1 MELHF
6 SIKTWSSVNTRFQAI
21 AVAGTVLLACVAP
34 NASAQSGADIAA
46 SGAAHV
52 AIGARDADGRVV
64 IRAQRLRER
73 IVLDGRLDESVY
85 AQFQPAA
92 DFIQI
97 EPTYGEPATEQTQLW
112 VFFDE
117 EAVYVGLRC
126 FDSGID
132 RWSSLDLRRDSGGF
146 GQTESVSVGLDPFL
160 DRRNGFIF
168 GVNAAGGFSD
178 SAITNERDSN
188 RDWNTI
194 WDARVGRF
202 KDGWTVEMVIPFK
215 SLRYAPGE
223 QGWGINVRRSVR
235 WKNEMSYLNQV
246 PLMGSNSPQQALF
259 RFSAAGT
266 LTGITAPPESRL
278 LEIKPYGITALKTDF
293 EADDP
298 FSNQA
303 SAGIGFDTKVGVTR
317 GLVADFTYNTDFA
330 QVEDDEQQVNLTR
343 FDLFFPEKR
352 EFFLEGQGIFAFG
365 GIARRRSGNPGDV
378 PLPYFSRRIGIDN
391 DTNRAVPIIAG
402 GRLTGRAGTYS
413 LGIVNIQT
421 KADRLSGQPTTN
433 FAVVRVRRDILR
445 RSNIGILAVNRSAYG
460 ARHTGNQAFGVD
472 GVFSF
477 FEHLNINS
485 FVARTHTAG
494 LRKNPNSYR
503 VQLEY
508 NADRYG
514 LVLENMMIGKDF
526 NPEVGYVRRTD
537 VSRNMAQLRFSP
549 RPRSTTSVVRRYEY
563 SASIDHF
570 TRLSDGRLDTSAIEG
585 TFGVEF
591 QNSDVLAVQVLDNAE
606 QLLEPYEVFGDME
619 IPAGRY
625 DFTNLSAR
633 YELGGQRPFSGELT
647 VETGRFYG
655 GSRHNVGIS
664 RGLTE
669 PLPNFLVE
677 PGISVNWV
685 DIPQGRFVAKV
696 LTGRFVY
703 MFDPRTFLSAL
714 MQYNSKDGIMA
725 VNARFRWEYRPGS
738 DLFVV
743 YSDGRS
749 ALERGFPKLQ
759 NRALTIKLT
768 RFFRM

>member
-1 MELHF
+1 MN
-6 SIKTWSSVNTRFQAI
+6 KRFPLAAVAAAVSLTVMAPQAAAQTTAGGTAASHAFAAAAI
-21 AVAGTVLLACVAP
+21 A
-34 NASAQSGADIAA
+34 
-46 SGAAHV
+46 
-52 AIGARDADGRVV
+52 ARDADGRVT

-73 IVLDGRLDESVY
+73 VAVDGRLDESFY
-85 AQFQPAA
+85 AHFKPAA
-92 DFIQI
+92 GFVQI
-97 EPTYGEPATEQTQLW
+97 EPTYGEPATEQTEVW
-112 VFFDE
+112 VFFDDR
-117 EAVYVGLRC
+117 AVYVGLRC
-126 FDSGID
+126 YDSGID
-132 RWSSLDLRRDSGGF
+132 RWASLDLRRDSPGF
-146 GQTESVSVGLDPFL
+146 GQTESVSVGLDPFY

-202 KDGWTVEMVIPFK
+202 DGGWTVEMEIPFK

-223 QGWGINVRRSVR
+223 QVWGINVRRSVR

-246 PLMGSNSPQQALF
+246 PHMGSNSPQQGLF

-266 LTGITAPPESRL
+266 LTGLDAPPESRVF
-278 LEIKPYGITALKTDF
+278 EVKPYGISSLKTDL

-298 FSNQA
+298 FSNRA

-343 FDLFFPEKR
+343 FSLFFPEKR

-365 GIARRRSGNPGDV
+365 GFARRRTGNPGDI
-378 PLPYFSRRIGIDN
+378 PLPFFSRRIGIDN
-391 DTNRAVPIIAG
+391 DTKRAVPIIGG
-402 GRLTGRAGTYS
+402 GRLTGRAGAYS
-413 LGIVNIQT
+413 LGVVNIQT
-421 KADRLSGQPTTN
+421 KEDRLSGQPTTN
-433 FAVVRVRRDILR
+433 FAVLRVKRDILR
-445 RSNIGILAVNRSAYG
+445 RSTIGILAVNRSAYG
-460 ARHTGNQAFGVD
+460 ARRTGNQTFGVD

-477 FEHLNINS
+477 FEHLNLNT

-494 LRKNPNSYR
+494 MRDNPNSYR

-514 LVLENMMIGKDF
+514 VVLENMMIGRDF
-526 NPEVGYVRRTD
+526 NPETGYVRRTD
-537 VSRNMAQLRFSP
+537 VRRNMAQVRFSP
-549 RPRSTTSVVRRYEY
+549 RPRSSRIVRRYEY
-563 SASIDHF
+563 STSVDDF
-570 TRLSDGRLDTSAIEG
+570 TRISDGQLDTRAIEG

-591 QNSDVLAVQVLDNAE
+591 QSSDILTVQLLDNAE
-606 QLLEPYEVFGDME
+606 RLTEPYEVFEGIE

-625 DFTNLSAR
+625 ATRNLNAR
-633 YELGGQRPFSGELT
+633 YELGTQRVLSGEVTYEL
-647 VETGRFYG
+647 GGFYG
-655 GSRHNVGIS
+655 GTRQTVGIS
-664 RGLTE
+664 QGLIE
-669 PLPNFLVE
+669 PLANFMVE
-677 PGISVNWV
+677 PGVSLNWV

-703 MFDPRTFLSAL
+703 MFDPRTYLSAL
-714 MQYNSKDGIMA
+714 VQYNSDGGSMA
-725 VNARFRWEYRPGS
+725 INARFRWEYRPGS

-743 YSDGRS
+743 YSDGRTT
-749 ALERGFPKLQ
+749 LERGFPRLQ

>member
-1 MELHF
+1 MNSPSPLG
-6 SIKTWSSVNTRFQAI
+6 SIAAVILLTLI
-21 AVAGTVLLACVAP
+21 AVPAAAQPGEGVAMG
-34 NASAQSGADIAA
+34 S
-46 SGAAHV
+46 
-52 AIGARDADGRVV
+52 RDADGQLVV
-64 IRAQRLRER
+64 SAQRLRER
-73 IVLDGRLDESVY
+73 IVVDGKLDESFY
-85 AQFQPAA
+85 SQFQPVAG
-92 DFIQI
+92 FVQV
-97 EPTYGEPATEQTQLW
+97 EPAYGEPATERTEMW
-112 VFFDE
+112 VFFDDR
-117 EAVYVGLRC
+117 AIYVGLRC
-126 FDSGID
+126 FDSGIE
-132 RWSSLDLRRDSGGF
+132 RWASLDLRRDSPGF

-194 WDARVGRF
+194 WNARVGRF
-202 KDGWTVEMVIPFK
+202 DGGWTVEMEIPFK

-223 QGWGINVRRSVR
+223 QVWGINARRSVR
-235 WKNEMSYLNQV
+235 WKNEMSYLTQV
-246 PLMGSNSPQQALF
+246 PHMGSNSPQQGLF
-259 RFSAAGT
+259 RFSAAAT
-266 LTGITAPPESRL
+266 LTGVTAPPESRL
-278 LEIKPYGITALKTDF
+278 LEIKPYGITSLKTDL

-298 FSNQA
+298 FSNRA

-343 FDLFFPEKR
+343 FSLFFPEKR

-365 GIARRRSGNPGDV
+365 GFARRRTGNPGDI
-378 PLPYFSRRIGIDN
+378 PLPFFSRRIGIDN
-391 DTNRAVPIIAG
+391 DTKRAVPIIGG
-402 GRLTGRAGTYS
+402 GRLTGRAGAYQM
-413 LGIVNIQT
+413 GIVNIQT
-421 KADRLSGQPTTN
+421 KEDRLSGQPSTN

-445 RSNIGILAVNRSAYG
+445 RSTIGVVAVNRSAYG
-460 ARHTGNQAFGVD
+460 ARRTGNQTFGVD

-494 LRKNPNSYR
+494 LRDNANSYR

-537 VSRNMAQLRFSP
+537 IRRNMAQVRFSP
-549 RPRSTTSVVRRYEY
+549 RPRSSRIVRRYEY
-563 SASIDHF
+563 STSIDHF
-570 TRLSDGRLDTSAIEG
+570 TRLSDGQLDTSVIEG

-591 QNSDVLAVQVLDNAE
+591 QTSDVLTVQLLNNAE
-606 QLLEPYEVFGDME
+606 RLTEPYEVFGDIE

-625 DFTNLSAR
+625 DFRNVSAT
-633 YELGGQRPFSGELT
+633 YELGTQRPLSGQVTFES
-647 VETGRFYG
+647 GGFYG
-655 GSRHNVGIS
+655 GSRHSIGIS
-664 RGLTE
+664 QGLTE
-669 PLPNFLVE
+669 PLPNFMVE
-677 PGISVNWV
+677 PGISLNWV
-685 DIPQGRFVAKV
+685 DIPQGRFLAKV
-696 LTGRFVY
+696 LTGRFIY
-703 MFDPRTFLSAL
+703 MFDPRTFVSAL
-714 MQYNSKDGIMA
+714 VQYNSEDGTMA
-725 VNARFRWEYRPGS
+725 VNARLRWEYRPGS

-749 ALERGFPKLQ
+749 TLERGAPELQ

-768 RFFRM
+768 RFFRL